1 MVASRSV
8 ANTLRT
14 TISFDILN
22 LRARRWI
29 SREHLFPAKVQ
40 AFNSQTGQR
49 PGKDFVYVKVPSLA
63 NRNSLRSS
71 LLIGP
76 GVIRRYR
83 RLRATVDG
91 LAVANNCRIG

>member
-1 MVASRSV
+1 V

-29 SREHLFPAKVQ
+29 SREHLFLATVQ

-49 PGKDFVYVKVPSLA
+49 PRKDFVYVEVPSLA
-63 NRNSLRSS
+63 NRSLRSS
-71 LLIGP
+71 QQMGL

-83 RLRATVDG
+83 RLRATLDG